1 MVVVR
6 EHIGSALPSCYKRGR
21 RDFDGTGRRE
31 TWWYAIWPLCY
42 LLRFEAWLDDLHWD
56 ASYWLVDKGLLI
68 EPYEGCYLNELE
80 WRWPQVWK

>member
-21 RDFDGTGRRE
+21 RDFDGTGRR
-31 TWWYAIWPLCY
+31 
-42 LLRFEAWLDDLHWD
+42 EAWLDDLHWD